1 VSPRHLPP
9 FGKYTMSTSNSKL
22 MPSLNDITQDP
33 SKVDSLSDKQSLDM
47 LIKVTGL
54 IPILMS
60 RTAQINA
67 DPLPPKNVLITVE
80 EAAKTISM
88 SEDWIY
94 RNKSTLP
101 FVVVVGGCIRI
112 NQAKLD
118 KAINEGQM

>member
-1 VSPRHLPP
+1 
-9 FGKYTMSTSNSKL
+9 MSTSNSKL
-22 MPSLNDITQDP
+22 MQSLNDITQDP
-33 SKVDSLSDKQSLDM
+33 SKVNYLSDKQSLDM

-101 FVVVVGGCIRI
+101 FVVTVRRSIRLHG
-112 NQAKLD
+112 ARVP
-118 KAINEGQM
+118 